1 MDTLKVSGMIS
12 EAKCKWQG
20 VASPLFPRYGINDV
34 VEGATDHELYVTR
47 QPVNQSYCSGM
58 VGLD

>member
-1 MDTLKVSGMIS
+1 MRVVLRNVYPKVRGMLI
-12 EAKCKWQG
+12 ETKWKWQG

-47 QPVNQSYCSGM
+47 QPVS
-58 VGLD
+58 